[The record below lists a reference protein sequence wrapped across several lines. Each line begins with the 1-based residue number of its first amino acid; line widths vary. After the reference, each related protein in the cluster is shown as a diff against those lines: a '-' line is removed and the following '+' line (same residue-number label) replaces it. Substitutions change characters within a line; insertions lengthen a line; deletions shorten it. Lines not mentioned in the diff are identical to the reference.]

1 MPWVVG
7 PKVRVRTSASGL
19 AALRDSPLYGLTS
32 STTRASANGARA
44 GGGSASIWGW
54 EYSSVVTW
62 YIPRG
67 LRSDP
72 GAAAGLGQ

>member
-1 MPWVVG
+1 MPGGGAEGEGADLRVG
-7 PKVRVRTSASGL
+7 VGGIEGLPAPRV
-19 AALRDSPLYGLTS
+19 DFEQ
-32 STTRASANGARA
+32 TRASANGARA